1 MNIFEERGAILP
13 YEYPHLLKY
22 KDAIRHSYWLHSE
35 FNMTEDISEYKTVL
49 TESERTV
56 IKKTMLAIA
65 QVEVSVKAF
74 WGDLYKRMPKYE
86 VQSIGA
92 TFSESEARHFD
103 AYQFLL
109 EKLGMQ
115 SEFSKV
121 KEIPELH
128 NRVKYLKKYLDG
140 TRSRDNRV
148 FTKSLVL
155 FSLFIEHVSLFSQF
169 LIIMS
174 FNKER
179 NTLNGMCNVVEAT
192 SKEEDV
198 HGNFGIELVNIIKK
212 ENPEW
217 FDEEFNNMI
226 YSACKKS
233 FKAESQVIDWIF
245 SEGELD
251 FLPPAVVKEYIKKRF
266 NNSLVS
272 IGLEPIFDISH
283 ELIEKTLWMD
293 VELKSKKEGDFF
305 FKKQIDYSKKT
316 KSVDANELF

>member
-1 MNIFEERGAILP
+1 
-13 YEYPHLLKY
+13 
-22 KDAIRHSYWLHSE
+22 
-35 FNMTEDISEYKTVL
+35 
-49 TESERTV
+49 
-56 IKKTMLAIA
+56 
-65 QVEVSVKAF
+65 
-74 WGDLYKRMPKYE
+74 
-86 VQSIGA
+86 
-92 TFSESEARHFD
+92 
-103 AYQFLL
+103 
-109 EKLGMQ
+109 
-115 SEFSKV
+115 
-121 KEIPELH
+121 
-128 NRVKYLKKYLDG
+128 
-140 TRSRDNRV
+140 
-148 FTKSLVL
+148 
-155 FSLFIEHVSLFSQF
+155 
-169 LIIMS
+169 MS

-217 FDEEFNNMI
+217 FDEDFNNMI

-233 FKAESQVIDWIF
+233 FKAESEVIDWIF
-245 SEGELD
+245 SEGELG
-251 FLPPAVVKEYIKKRF
+251 FLSPAVVKEYIKKRF

-272 IGLEPIFDISH
+272 IGLEPIFDINH